1 MHLVFCVWDSD
12 HQSLEACGKGAPS
25 YWMVT
30 RSRLLSGI
38 RGVRLLLVLTMLFCK
53 ILNYRWHVSAVSP
66 ALGKPQR
73 QRLWQVLCSNQLVTC
88 WVKGGVGASGCLLT
102 SRVVSAL
109 TWEEDIS
116 CLGGL
121 GSFST
126 LPSIALGWSVALGML
141 SASGYELKVGLFYK
155 DSRSGRNMSLQALG
169 YVYYF
174 TPSVA
179 TADRGSLWTGWSWFL
194 LRGGAIMYSLC
205 SDRGTIALW
214 AFMMI
219 PFLIRSWSQDWWDA
233 ALLRRP
239 TLCQGV
245 AEGQW
250 IFCCV
255 SCVSPGEVDNT
266 RVISTERFSSLF
278 PERCVFF
285 EPVTGSLPGK
295 AYAVVMPAVCR
306 SARCWGLWWGV
317 GYYGD
322 WLTIDNIILSAC
334 KNSHQPFFLNWC
346 RTGLGL
352 VRVVDTWRYAAVSWW
367 YFNLQYT
374 VSLRECKFGINFL
387 WWPMLTIPRD
397 CQLLGLLRPLGQ
409 ASRWFPLWINLRW
422 GLRW

>member
-1 MHLVFCVWDSD
+1 
-12 HQSLEACGKGAPS
+12 
-25 YWMVT
+25 
-30 RSRLLSGI
+30 
-38 RGVRLLLVLTMLFCK
+38 
-53 ILNYRWHVSAVSP
+53 
-66 ALGKPQR
+66 
-73 QRLWQVLCSNQLVTC
+73 
-88 WVKGGVGASGCLLT
+88 
-102 SRVVSAL
+102 
-109 TWEEDIS
+109 
-116 CLGGL
+116 
-121 GSFST
+121 
-126 LPSIALGWSVALGML
+126 ML

-174 TPSVA
+174 TPSV
-179 TADRGSLWTGWSWFL
+179 DRGSLWTGWSWFL

-205 SDRGTIALW
+205 SDRGTTALW

-352 VRVVDTWRYAAVSWW
+352 VRVVDTWVRV
-367 YFNLQYT
+367 
-374 VSLRECKFGINFL
+374 
-387 WWPMLTIPRD
+387 RD